1 MSIIDSIKRF
11 FERQADATHDTHADR
26 MDSWAA
32 AHDFDRIDFDGA
44 GNSGIPPNYLPTGVD
59 EGRPKK

>member
-11 FERQADATHDTHADR
+11 FERQSDATHDPGPDR
-26 MDSWAA
+26 VDSWAA
-32 AHDFDRIDFDGA
+32 TKDFDQSFDGA

>member
-1 MSIIDSIKRF
+1 VGIIDSIRRF
-11 FERQADATHDTHADR
+11 FERQSDTSHDTHGDR
-26 MDSWAA
+26 MDSMAA
-32 AHDFDRIDFDGA
+32 AQDFDRFDFDGA

>member
-11 FERQADATHDTHADR
+11 FERQSDASTNPEDR
-26 MDSWAA
+26 RIDSWAA
-32 AHDFDRIDFDGA
+32 TQDFDRTNLDGA
-44 GNSGIPPNYLPTGVD
+44 GNSGIPPNYLPTGMD